1 MYVNSL
7 RPDVSIINSISISIS
22 IGGAV
27 SVGISISNAVS
38 AELVYRLVCTTDS
51 TPNF

>member
-7 RPDVSIINSISISIS
+7 RPDVSIGISISISIS
-22 IGGAV
+22 IGEAV
-27 SVGISISNAVS
+27 SVGIRISNVS
-38 AELVYRLVCTTDS
+38 AELVYRLVCTTYS

>member
-7 RPDVSIINSISISIS
+7 RPDVSISISISIS
-22 IGGAV
+22 VSISNAV
-27 SVGISISNAVS
+27 SVGIS
-38 AELVYRLVCTTDS
+38 AELVYRLVCTTYS

>member
-7 RPDVSIINSISISIS
+7 RPDVSIINSISIS